1 MEITAVVKR
10 VEPTKVVGNNGFEM
24 RNVIITTDEQ
34 YPQTVSIQFVQGK
47 VNLLDDVAPGEKVK
61 IQFEL
66 RGREVTKEGAE
77 PQVYNTIQGWKIE
90 KL

>member
-34 YPQTVSIQFVQGK
+34 YPQTVSIQFVQSK
-47 VNLLDDVAPGEKVK
+47 VNLLDDVAPGDKVK
-61 IQFEL
+61 IQYEL